1 MKKLSFEAK
10 PYTVPSDDAP
20 AETLISVYWWDVS
33 RNPLLLA
40 NLRRP
45 DGSLYLPKGERGM
58 ATYSDHYMT
67 SNQPESE
74 RAS

>member
-1 MKKLSFEAK
+1 MKRQIFESK

-20 AETLISVYWWDVS
+20 AETLIACYWWDVA
-33 RNPLLLA
+33 RHPLLLA

-58 ATYSDHYMT
+58 TTHSDHYRH
-67 SNQPESE
+67 SLQPESE